1 MYRDRL
7 AREILNDSGGI
18 VQRVLPLTKLDQLV
32 AALQS
37 DGQARLPLGPNEPPS
52 RQRRI
57 RRSRKQVKQR

>member
-7 AREILNDSGGI
+7 AREVLNNSGGI
-18 VQRVLPLTKLDQLV
+18 VQRVLPLTRLDQLV
-32 AALQS
+32 SALS

-52 RQRRI
+52 RRRRI